1 MEYININMGPKLQN
15 QSIYIYKI
23 NIKHSMQHFCYDTM
37 YVSSAQSVD
46 LQWIMNIEY
55 HPPVLIS
62 ADFGLLVL
70 KIGIL

>member
-1 MEYININMGPKLQN
+1 
-15 QSIYIYKI
+15 
-23 NIKHSMQHFCYDTM
+23 MQHFCYDTM